1 MFVIVNDPLAVVV
14 AVRTTFTDT
23 AAPLMGAFVAASTT
37 VPVIVA
43 YCCAGGTD
51 GPPHAASSDNETAM
65 AASRIVD
72 MPRGS
77 LGGYA
82 ALFCVLA
89 VEVRDL
95 LLDEPAVRRVAA
107 LAGRPLA

>member
-1 MFVIVNDPLAVVV
+1 MFVIGNVPLAAGV
-14 AVRTTFTDT
+14 AVSTTFTDT
-23 AAPLMGAFVAASTT
+23 AAPAIGALVAASTT
-37 VPVIVA
+37 VPVTVA

-51 GPPHAASSDNETAM
+51 GAPHAVSSDNETAM

-82 ALFCVLA
+82 ALFCILA
-89 VEVRDL
+89 VEVRRL
-95 LLDEPAVRRVAA
+95 VLEQPPIRR
-107 LAGRPLA
+107 